1 MFGFGVGLIL
11 QSPTG
16 ELMEQAIRLSFSA
29 SNNEVEYEIVL
40 ARLDFS
46 LILVATK
53 LEIGSNSQ
61 LIVEKIQREYEANDE
76 HMALYLTLVKDH
88 LKKLDKWVIRR
99 VPRKENGK
107 VNSLARITATLP
119 IK

>member
-1 MFGFGVGLIL
+1 
-11 QSPTG
+11 
-16 ELMEQAIRLSFSA
+16 MEQAIRLSFSA